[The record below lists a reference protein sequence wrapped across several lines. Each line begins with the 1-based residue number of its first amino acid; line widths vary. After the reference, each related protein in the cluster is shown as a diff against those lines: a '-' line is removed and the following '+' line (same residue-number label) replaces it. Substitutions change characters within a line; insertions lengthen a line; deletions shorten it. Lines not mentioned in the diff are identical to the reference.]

1 MHDAFKIQKVVSLCV
16 LAVFIFGCAGSKD
29 VTKMSRE
36 EKKELVNDVW
46 TDACMALRANMRN
59 DMSKYIQYS
68 KRPTMKVLPS
78 SWVMRWQ
85 GVNVPIPAAK
95 YDDVVLLPGP
105 SMDDVDIMFIQNNG
119 LVVSLRR
126 VTDFI
131 PMDDVASSLAALIGR
146 TVTGEVAQ
154 EFSSVLFDRPV
165 AVADMIDIGYSN
177 TPDNITCDKKKLK
190 DEVPIIVGLA
200 VKAPNGSDL
209 QAVYHDMGEYR
220 GWVEKSLDKES
231 IVWHSH
237 ISTHSPN
244 DVLMVSY
251 HLGSKKD
258 TMQMG
263 LGLGFIQS
271 STTENYPPWWKALDD
286 LVKEVTL
293 HRLQELRKAF
303 EDAGLGQKSIDGVT
317 QLEKQLSH

>member
-1 MHDAFKIQKVVSLCV
+1 
-16 LAVFIFGCAGSKD
+16 
-29 VTKMSRE
+29 MSRE
-36 EKKELVNDVW
+36 EKKQLVNDVW

-59 DMSKYIQYS
+59 DMSKYIQFS
-68 KRPTMKVLPS
+68 KRPTMKVIPA
-78 SWVMRWQ
+78 SWVLRWQ

-95 YDDVVLLPGP
+95 YDDVVLLAGP
-105 SMDDVDIMFIQNNG
+105 SMDDIDVMFIQNNG
-119 LVVSLRR
+119 LIVSLRR

-131 PMDDVASSLAALIGR
+131 PMDDVASGLATLIGR

-154 EFSSVLFDRPV
+154 EFSSVLFERPV
-165 AVADMIDIGYSN
+165 AVADMIDIGYNN
-177 TPDNITCDKKKLK
+177 TPDRITCNKKKLK
-190 DEVPIIVGLA
+190 EEVPIIVGLA
-200 VKAPNGSDL
+200 VKAPNGTDL

-220 GWVEKSLDKES
+220 GWVEKSIDKDGV
-231 IVWHSH
+231 VWHSH

-251 HLGSKKD
+251 HTGLKQD

-271 STTENYPPWWKALDD
+271 STTQNYPAWWKALDE
-286 LVKEVTL
+286 LMKEVTL

-303 EDAGLGQKSIDGVT
+303 TEAGLGEKSVDGVS
-317 QLEKQLSH
+317 QMEKQLSH